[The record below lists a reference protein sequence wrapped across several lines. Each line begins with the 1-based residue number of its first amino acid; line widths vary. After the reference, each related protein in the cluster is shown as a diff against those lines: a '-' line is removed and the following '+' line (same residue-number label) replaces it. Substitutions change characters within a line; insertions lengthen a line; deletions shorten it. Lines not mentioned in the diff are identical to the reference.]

1 MISSCEEGTVYFFSY
16 GEVTDPLPRGT
27 VCFFSYGGVY
37 RPSVEGERLTFS
49 FPKRKSYKKKLAT
62 LQVDRCDR
70 QLCRSW
76 KLVSEN
82 AVRLLRLHLHP
93 KQIAFKVRFTKWLFQ
108 FVGRVGAYPSARL
121 AHASARRMGTDRS
134 GAWGVGC
141 GFWRRLQRERRVC
154 WSVAVFKFCLG
165 SVSGQNSEMSV
176 GDGAST
182 SREYMKNQI
191 GKFVEIHVFVDISLY
206 K

>member
-1 MISSCEEGTVYFFSY
+1 MKAWESFDF
-16 GEVTDPLPRGT
+16 LLRGGDGLL
-27 VCFFSYGGVY
+27 FLLRRGY
-37 RPSVEGERLTFS
+37 RPSAEGDGLLFLLRRGYRPSAEGERLTFS

-82 AVRLLRLHLHP
+82 AVRLFRLHLHP

-141 GFWRRLQRERRVC
+141 GFWGRLQRERRVC

-165 SVSGQNSEMSV
+165 SVSVQNSEMSV

-182 SREYMKNQI
+182 SREYIQNLHFIPEK
-191 GKFVEIHVFVDISLY
+191 G
-206 K
+206 